1 MVPLSYSGK
10 PHRPMSVVFFLE
22 KYCTLRPRKYLFE
35 LAGLM
40 CCISSLLIYNYLY
53 EKEFPEANSN
63 FEQLH
68 QFIFSIFIIIFELFF
83 TGIPVRIY
91 HVVYTYPVAFIYC
104 MIQFGTNLGTREMFP
119 IFDPDEINL
128 QEGLKILNSLAMGH
142 CHWAFRVR
150 MIFESSL
157 I

>member
-1 MVPLSYSGK
+1 MVPLFYSGK
-10 PHRPMSVVFFLE
+10 PPKPMFVVFFH
-22 KYCTLRPRKYLFE
+22 KSSNLRLRKYLFE

-83 TGIPVRIY
+83 TGIPIRIY

-128 QEGLKILNSLAMGH
+128 QERLKILNQMSLAFVLVSNGMSHG
-142 CHWAFRVR
+142 
-150 MIFESSL
+150 
-157 I
+157 